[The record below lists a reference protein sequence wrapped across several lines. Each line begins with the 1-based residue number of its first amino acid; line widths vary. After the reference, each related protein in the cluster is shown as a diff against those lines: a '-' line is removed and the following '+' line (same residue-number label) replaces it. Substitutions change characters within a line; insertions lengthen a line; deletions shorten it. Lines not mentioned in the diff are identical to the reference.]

1 MEYLIYENGEYTCGL
16 YSVCKS
22 LGYSIT
28 LKREDDNMRVIV
40 HETL

>member
-1 MEYLIYENGEYTCGL
+1 MFYNIYFNGDLVSTE
-16 YSVCKS
+16 
-22 LGYSIT
+22 